1 MILLQGAVR
10 PAEYNPELANI
21 KKEYDIP
28 AESNIRRDIKIMCNL
43 SQGIRD
49 DERAEII
56 LNMHKNGF
64 TIEQIEVVV
73 NKNVEEVQTVIKR
86 GEPVLA

>member
-1 MILLQGAVR
+1 
-10 PAEYNPELANI
+10 
-21 KKEYDIP
+21 
-28 AESNIRRDIKIMCNL
+28 MCNL

>member
-1 MILLQGAVR
+1 
-10 PAEYNPELANI
+10 
-21 KKEYDIP
+21 
-28 AESNIRRDIKIMCNL
+28 MCNL

-49 DERAEII
+49 DVRAEFI

-64 TIEQIEVVV
+64 TIEQIAIAV
-73 NKNVEEVQTVIKR
+73 NKNVEEVQAVIKR